1 MKTAEER
8 AKNICISAFCC
19 LCPKRVYTTC
29 IWRHNTEMAN
39 PQCHITEYKELINQ
53 VYEETVD
60 ELKAQREELT
70 RWHDP
75 KEELPEYYKA
85 VEVKYKL
92 SGLIR
97 ISTAWLSAGDAGGYL
112 WTIDGTN
119 RIIKNII
126 GWREIHE

>member
-1 MKTAEER
+1 MKCTTIEDMGREYQRSNEDYGTTA
-8 AKNICISAFCC
+8 SAFIAGAEWM
-19 LCPKRVYTTC
+19 R
-29 IWRHNTEMAN
+29 
-39 PQCHITEYKELINQ
+39 
-53 VYEETVD
+53 
-60 ELKAQREELT
+60 REPT

-75 KEELPEYYKA
+75 KDEMPEYYKA

-126 GWREIHE
+126 GWREIHENE